1 MKDSY
6 EAALDK
12 LVQYIDQTV
21 VFAQGQLPEVAEQI
35 IAYGVASSVT
45 SIWIFS
51 IIAVLSMLLC
61 LYGFANIDYDGV
73 GFGVFGFFGLM
84 VSLAFIYF
92 NYMTLIKIEKAPKL
106 YVIQEIRSLTISKN

>member
-51 IIAVLSMLLC
+51 IIAVLSFLLF
-61 LYGFANIDYDGV
+61 LYAIAVVDYEG
-73 GFGVFGFFGLM
+73 GGLAILGLLALIA
-84 VSLAFIYF
+84 SLACIYAS
-92 NYMTLIKIEKAPKL
+92 YMTLIKIEKAPKL
-106 YVIQEIRSLTISKN
+106 YVIQEIRSLTISKD